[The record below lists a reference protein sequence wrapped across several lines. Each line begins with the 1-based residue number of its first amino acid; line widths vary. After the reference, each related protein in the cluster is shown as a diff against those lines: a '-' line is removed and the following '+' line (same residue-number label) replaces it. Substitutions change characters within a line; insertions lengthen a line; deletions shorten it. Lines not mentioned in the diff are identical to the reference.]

1 MFGRSRAMAEAHSKD
16 EITRRMIE
24 RGEAPDFTD
33 AKWEWRRLFAEAWGT
48 FLLVVA
54 AAGAS
59 IAADLSPARIG
70 YGAAVVVPGLMV
82 MVGIYVLGEVSGAHF
97 NPAVTL
103 AFAIRRNFPWKRVP
117 GYVIAQVVGAIA
129 ASSFL
134 WTIFGLTG
142 KSGATLPGF
151 DVGEAKALATEVLL
165 TAGLVNTILAT
176 ASGARNVG
184 PNAALAVG
192 GYIALAGLWAGPIS
206 GASMNPARSLAPDLL
221 RGEMHS
227 TWIYL
232 VGPIAG
238 ALVGVAFERI
248 LKGKPSA
255 HGAKAAQGDPGT

>member
-1 MFGRSRAMAEAHSKD
+1 MV
-16 EITRRMIE
+16 E

-33 AKWEWRRLFAEAWGT
+33 SKPDFADSKTEWRRVFAETWGT
-48 FLLVVA
+48 FLLVTA

-59 IAADLSPARIG
+59 ITADLTSDKLTHS
-70 YGAAVVVPGLMV
+70 AAVVVPGLTV
-82 MVGIYVLGEVSGAHF
+82 MVGIYMLGEVSGAHF

-103 AFAIRRNFPWKRVP
+103 AFALRRNFPWKRVP
-117 GYVIAQVVGAIA
+117 AYIVAQLVGAVA
-129 ASSFL
+129 GSSFL
-134 WTIFGLTG
+134 WAIFGLSG
-142 KSGATLPGF
+142 KFGATTPGSGVV
-151 DVGEAKALATEVLL
+151 DAKALVTEVLL

-192 GYIALAGLWAGPIS
+192 GYIALAGLWAGPVS

-221 RGEMHS
+221 RGDLHS

-232 VGPIAG
+232 VGPVAG
-238 ALVGVAFERI
+238 ALIGVVFEHI

-255 HGAKAAQGDPGT
+255 QGAKAAQGDPGR

>member
-1 MFGRSRAMAEAHSKD
+1 MPKPSSND
-16 EITRRMIE
+16 ETARRMIE
-24 RGEAPDFTD
+24 HGDAPDFTD
-33 AKWEWRRLFAEAWGT
+33 AKAEWRRVFAETWGT
-48 FLLVVA
+48 FLLVA
-54 AAGAS
+54 GAAGAS
-59 IAADLSPARIG
+59 ITADLSPDKIA

-82 MVGIYVLGEVSGAHF
+82 MVGIYMLGEVSGAHF

-103 AFAIRRNFPWKRVP
+103 AFALRRNFPWKRVP
-117 GYVIAQVVGAIA
+117 GYLIAQAVGAIA

-134 WTIFGLTG
+134 WVIFGLAG
-142 KSGATLPGF
+142 KFGATTPGSGVV
-151 DVGEAKALATEVLL
+151 DAKALAVEVLL

-192 GYIALAGLWAGPIS
+192 GYIALAGLWAGPVS

-221 RGEMHS
+221 RGDLHS

-232 VGPIAG
+232 VGPVAG
-238 ALVGVAFERI
+238 ALIGVAFERI

-255 HGAKAAQGDPGT
+255 QGAKAAQGDPEK